1 MNVLN
6 SSQRMHPII
15 NLNTLPVYSQ
25 PCISIALLTYNDRP
39 SFVIPPNIIISTV
52 FLGVCK
58 GGTFALTLP

>member
-1 MNVLN
+1 MRLISMNVLN

-39 SFVIPPNIIISTV
+39 LFVIPPQRHY
-52 FLGVCK
+52 
-58 GGTFALTLP
+58 